1 MTHMTRTLVIG
12 YGNSLRRDDGAGPE
26 VARRVRDLALP
37 GVEVIEAHQL
47 LPEHA
52 ERLSHYERALFVD
65 ASVEEDLDAVRLA
78 PVAPNADAGID
89 AHASD
94 PGGLLALAL
103 LLFDGAPDSWIVR
116 LPVADLGIGDGLS
129 ATATAAVRDAVAQI
143 RAFITKP

>member
-1 MTHMTRTLVIG
+1 MKRTLVIG

-26 VARRVRDLALP
+26 LARRVRDLALP
-37 GVEVIEAHQL
+37 GVDVIEAHQL

-52 ERLSHYERALFVD
+52 ECLSHYERALFVD
-65 ASVEEDLDAVRLA
+65 ACVEEDLDSVSLQ

-116 LPVADLGIGDGLS
+116 LPVEDLGIGDGLS
-129 ATATAAVRDAVAQI
+129 ETAEAGVTEASAKI
-143 RAFITKP
+143 RAFCLEA

>member
-1 MTHMTRTLVIG
+1 MTPTLVIG

-26 VARRVRDLALP
+26 VAQRLRELALP

-52 ERLSHYERALFVD
+52 ERLSHFKRAIFVD
-65 ASVEEDLDAVRLA
+65 ASVEEDLDEVALR
-78 PVAPNADAGID
+78 PVAPDADAGID

-94 PGGLLALAL
+94 PGGLLALAE

-116 LPVADLGIGDGLS
+116 LPVEDLGIGEGLS
-129 ATATAAVRDAVAQI
+129 NTAAAAVREAVEQI
-143 RAFITKP
+143 QAFCVGA